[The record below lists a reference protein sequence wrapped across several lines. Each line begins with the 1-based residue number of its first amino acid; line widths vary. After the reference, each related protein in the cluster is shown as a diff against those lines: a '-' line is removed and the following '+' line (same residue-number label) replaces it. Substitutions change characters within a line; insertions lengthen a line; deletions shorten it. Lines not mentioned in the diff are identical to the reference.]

1 MGTDVIGETL
11 TRWTRDRDPVNC
23 RISVFE
29 HIRNMPYTA
38 IPDLANA
45 ENGPTGLLEG
55 GSGSCTP
62 KAYLLGLMFEL
73 MGFDVEYLSH
83 QFEWK
88 ESVAAFPPEVRSM
101 AERQP
106 LEYHQNCR
114 VNIDGRW
121 VMVDATW
128 DPPLA
133 GVGFPVNQS
142 WDGFSDARNA
152 VISLGEVAHD
162 SPESTD
168 EYLRIQKAEYS
179 DEEQEAISLFI
190 EVLNPWLE
198 SVRLESA

>member
-1 MGTDVIGETL
+1 MGTDIIGETL
-11 TRWTRDRDPVNC
+11 ARWTRGKGPLKSRVS
-23 RISVFE
+23 IFE
-29 HIRNMPYTA
+29 HIRDMPYTA
-38 IPDLANA
+38 IPDLVNA
-45 ENGPTGLLEG
+45 ENGPTGLIEG
-55 GSGSCTP
+55 GRGSCTP

-73 MGFDVEYLSH
+73 MGFDVEYLTH

-88 ESVAAFPPEVRSM
+88 ESGIEFPPEVGSL

-133 GVGFPVNQS
+133 RVGFPVNQS
-142 WDGFSDARNA
+142 WDGFSDTRKA

-168 EYLRIQKAEYS
+168 DYLRVLKAEYS
-179 DEEQEAISLFI
+179 NEEQEAIAQFI

-198 SVRLESA
+198 SVRRESA